1 MLSHKNRLIKRG
13 DFEAVYRQG
22 RPLFCGIIGLK
33 VKTNLLDAT
42 RLGISVG
49 IKFSKKAV
57 ERNKIKRQIR
67 EIFRKN
73 IDSVKKGFDM
83 VVFINKKDN
92 KEEVGSDELEEMIV
106 GALEKGKLIQQ

>member
-33 VKTNLLDAT
+33 VKANLADVT
-42 RLGISVG
+42 RIGISVG
-49 IKFSKKAV
+49 VKFSKEAV
-57 ERNKIKRQIR
+57 NRNRIKRQIR

-73 IDSVKKGFDM
+73 IDSVKKGFDV
-83 VVFINKKDN
+83 VVFINKKDG
-92 KEEVGSDELEEMIV
+92 KEMIDSNELEEMIV
-106 GALEKGKLIQQ
+106 CALEKGKLI